1 MFPHSSKCE
10 NVGTNLRFI
19 PKDGPAPHFPDH
31 PRAINIIPS
40 CRLNLQSRAKG
51 LVKAARI
58 SGRRPTSGPSP
69 PLDAINHVTWHEK
82 AQGVEKFTTRKRVV
96 AFLSLTNPGYSDE
109 KRNGSYCE
117 LYPGMEKI
125 GRAVGAFTTN
135 LGQSLSFRN
144 SFSPR
149 DSPRKSGVED
159 RGLSGLDRRQR
170 EKGFFFPKF
179 TKSNGPG
186 IHEGYTHLDP
196 SRDRFFHASP
206 CSISISDE
214 ITYFSIVG
222 NTPRDFLLV
231 FFLFLGKGKENSKG
245 YGAHNGPTFHRWSMG
260 NCPRPGFLE
269 SWFPIVLLLE
279 ATIIPS
285 FLTQFNF
292 STN

>member
-109 KRNGSYCE
+109 KRNGSYCK

-135 LGQSLSFRN
+135 LGQPLSFRN

-186 IHEGYTHLDP
+186 IHEGIHTPGSQPGPILSRFSVLDFHFGWNNIFQYCWQYSARLP
-196 SRDRFFHASP
+196 PRFLSFPRKRERKFERVHGATMGPRSIDDPWETVRGLVSWNRGFQSYYCSRLR
-206 CSISISDE
+206 
-214 ITYFSIVG
+214 
-222 NTPRDFLLV
+222 
-231 FFLFLGKGKENSKG
+231 
-245 YGAHNGPTFHRWSMG
+245 
-260 NCPRPGFLE
+260 
-269 SWFPIVLLLE
+269 
-279 ATIIPS
+279 
-285 FLTQFNF
+285 
-292 STN
+292 

>member
-1 MFPHSSKCE
+1 M
-10 NVGTNLRFI
+10 
-19 PKDGPAPHFPDH
+19 
-31 PRAINIIPS
+31 
-40 CRLNLQSRAKG
+40 
-51 LVKAARI
+51 
-58 SGRRPTSGPSP
+58 
-69 PLDAINHVTWHEK
+69 
-82 AQGVEKFTTRKRVV
+82 TRKGARCREIYDAEEGG

-186 IHEGYTHLDP
+186 IHEGIHTPGSQPGPILSRFSVLD
-196 SRDRFFHASP
+196 FH
-206 CSISISDE
+206 
-214 ITYFSIVG
+214 FG
-222 NTPRDFLLV
+222 
-231 FFLFLGKGKENSKG
+231 
-245 YGAHNGPTFHRWSMG
+245 
-260 NCPRPGFLE
+260 
-269 SWFPIVLLLE
+269 
-279 ATIIPS
+279 
-285 FLTQFNF
+285 
-292 STN
+292 

>member
-31 PRAINIIPS
+31 PRGNKYYPVLPA
-40 CRLNLQSRAKG
+40 
-51 LVKAARI
+51 
-58 SGRRPTSGPSP
+58 
-69 PLDAINHVTWHEK
+69 
-82 AQGVEKFTTRKRVV
+82 KFTIASKGVGKGRAHLWEEAHEWPFAALGRNKSRDVTRKGARCREIYDAEEGG

-109 KRNGSYCE
+109 KRNGSYCK

-245 YGAHNGPTFHRWSMG
+245 YGAHNGPTFLSRSMIHG
-260 NCPRPGFLE
+260 KL
-269 SWFPIVLLLE
+269 SAAWFPGIVVSNLYYC
-279 ATIIPS
+279 S
-285 FLTQFNF
+285 
-292 STN
+292 SSR

>member
-31 PRAINIIPS
+31 PWAINIIPS

-109 KRNGSYCE
+109 KRNGSYCK

-135 LGQSLSFRN
+135 LGQPLSFRN

-149 DSPRKSGVED
+149 KSGEKIGV
-159 RGLSGLDRRQR
+159 RSAPAW
-170 EKGFFFPKF
+170 KGFFFSEIYEIQWARYTRGDTHTWIPAGTDSF
-179 TKSNGPG
+179 T
-186 IHEGYTHLDP
+186 LL
-196 SRDRFFHASP
+196 RARFPF
-206 CSISISDE
+206 
-214 ITYFSIVG
+214 
-222 NTPRDFLLV
+222 RM
-231 FFLFLGKGKENSKG
+231 K
-245 YGAHNGPTFHRWSMG
+245 
-260 NCPRPGFLE
+260 
-269 SWFPIVLLLE
+269 
-279 ATIIPS
+279 
-285 FLTQFNF
+285 
-292 STN
+292 